1 MSGQAVIPGTVVP
14 SWSTAMTTS
23 ELLTAIT
30 AELSAIGAAT
40 HLGLISQEGER
51 ASTVLMIDERR
62 FCLTI
67 EPAPADMLPDARPLQ
82 H

>member
-1 MSGQAVIPGTVVP
+1 
-14 SWSTAMTTS
+14 MTTS

-40 HLGLISQEGER
+40 DLGIISQEGER
-51 ASTVLMIDERR
+51 VSTVLMIDERR

-67 EPAPADMLPDARPLQ
+67 EPAPVDMLPDLQ
-82 H
+82 LEIADIQSSSSLIHQTEVDSR